1 MFERATSL
9 AFYLTRATGTPCGR
23 VQVRMPAADQRTL
36 FGRYLGRG
44 LIIIDGSTETVEHV
58 VKRCFGLDHEVTAC
72 IPWRAL

>member
-1 MFERATSL
+1 MHEHAASL

-23 VQVRMPAADQRTL
+23 AKVRMPAAAQRQL

-44 LIIIDGSTETVEHV
+44 LLIIDGSTETIEHV
-58 VKRCFGLDHEVTAC
+58 IKRCFGLDHEVTAR